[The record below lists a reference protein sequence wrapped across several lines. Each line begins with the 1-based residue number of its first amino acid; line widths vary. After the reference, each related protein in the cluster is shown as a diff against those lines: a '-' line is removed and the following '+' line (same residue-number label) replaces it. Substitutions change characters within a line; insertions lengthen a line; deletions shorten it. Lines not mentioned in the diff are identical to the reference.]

1 MLFIY
6 TDTLKQL
13 FPLHL
18 YVMFPAVQTFLFWLN
33 KTMTITKSNH
43 ISLLQSELLLH
54 YISIPPNWWE
64 KSLTRVKWDQE
75 ELFCSAFIF
84 LMNLSLS
91 CGHRYCGDCPE
102 SCSDQPGGGVRGW
115 SRCKQTLNQERK
127 RAPVAEKV
135 AEKIKMKSCFSCCLM
150 PGPGNVPC
158 DVCDVREQRAF
169 KSCLVC
175 LWFLVS
181 RMSHFCFPM
190 CFLRSRFIY
199 SVQKTSLF
207 LTRVR
212 PRDFFAAVDHT
223 SMYHLSSLYMPRKQT
238 KSPWTWINQMTVV
251 SQWNIWWY
259 YVRCGFTLTPITI
272 FTPSIHREIQH
283 DTIM

>member
-1 MLFIY
+1 MG
-6 TDTLKQL
+6 
-13 FPLHL
+13 PR
-18 YVMFPAVQTFLFWLN
+18 
-33 KTMTITKSNH
+33 
-43 ISLLQSELLLH
+43 
-54 YISIPPNWWE
+54 
-64 KSLTRVKWDQE
+64 RVV
-75 ELFCSAFIF
+75 LFC
-84 LMNLSLS
+84 LYLLNEPVTLLWTPLLRRLSRKLLGS
-91 CGHRYCGDCPE
+91 T
-102 SCSDQPGGGVRGW
+102 GGGVRGW

-158 DVCDVREQRAF
+158 DVCNVREQRAF

-238 KSPWTWINQMTVV
+238 KSP
-251 SQWNIWWY
+251 
-259 YVRCGFTLTPITI
+259 
-272 FTPSIHREIQH
+272 
-283 DTIM
+283 